1 MIDTA
6 VCRVLRMKFEIGLFE
21 HPYVNPKTATKIV
34 RSKDHIKL
42 ARKVAQSSIVLLKN
56 ENSILPLN
64 KKIKKVAVV
73 GPNADNRY
81 NMLGDY
87 TAPQEDENIK
97 TVLDG
102 VISKLSPS
110 KVEYVRG
117 CAIRDTTVNEIA
129 EAVEAASRSEVIIA
143 VVGGS
148 SARDFKTSYQETG
161 AAIADEKSISDM
173 ECGEGFDR
181 ATLTLLG
188 KQQDLLIALKATA
201 G

>member
-1 MIDTA
+1 
-6 VCRVLRMKFEIGLFE
+6 
-21 HPYVNPKTATKIV
+21 
-34 RSKDHIKL
+34 
-42 ARKVAQSSIVLLKN
+42 
-56 ENSILPLN
+56 
-64 KKIKKVAVV
+64 
-73 GPNADNRY
+73 
-81 NMLGDY
+81 MLGDY

-129 EAVEAASRSEVIIA
+129 EVVEAASRSEVIIA

-161 AAIADEKSISDM
+161 AAIADERVS
-173 ECGEGFDR
+173 
-181 ATLTLLG
+181 ATWNVARGLTGLL
-188 KQQDLLIALKATA
+188 
-201 G
+201 

>member
-1 MIDTA
+1 MYK
-6 VCRVLRMKFEIGLFE
+6 RQE
-21 HPYVNPKTATKIV
+21 HI
-34 RSKDHIKL
+34 RL
-42 ARKVAQSSIVLLKN
+42 AHKVAQSSIVLLKN
-56 ENSILPLN
+56 KNSILPLN

-129 EAVEAASRSEVIIA
+129 EVVEAASRSEVIIA

-148 SARDFKTSYQETG
+148 SARDFKTSYQMCIRDSNQKVWLHTG
-161 AAIADEKSISDM
+161 K
-173 ECGEGFDR
+173 
-181 ATLTLLG
+181 
-188 KQQDLLIALKATA
+188 
-201 G
+201 

>member
-1 MIDTA
+1 M
-6 VCRVLRMKFEIGLFE
+6 
-21 HPYVNPKTATKIV
+21 V

-129 EAVEAASRSEVIIA
+129 EVVEAASRS
-143 VVGGS
+143 
-148 SARDFKTSYQETG
+148 
-161 AAIADEKSISDM
+161 KS
-173 ECGEGFDR
+173 
-181 ATLTLLG
+181 
-188 KQQDLLIALKATA
+188 
-201 G
+201 